1 MSAVSHLRFALP
13 KGRLA
18 QESLALLRQAGLPT
32 PPRENGRRLVLPS
45 SDGEMAVEY
54 VLAKPWDVPIY
65 VEYGAADLGICG
77 LDVLR
82 EGRRNVHEPLLLP
95 FGHCRLSLAGPA
107 SRRDTP
113 LRYESQPR
121 VATKYPRLTRDFFV
135 RRGINAEVIAL
146 NGSVELGPMLGLA
159 DLIVDLVQTGSTLRA
174 NGLVEFRTILE
185 SQAVLI
191 VNRAAYRLKATPVQ
205 RFLARIRSVV
215 QAKGEGP

>member
-1 MSAVSHLRFALP
+1 MSAMVHLRFALP

-18 QESLALLRQAGLPT
+18 QESLDLLRQAGLPT
-32 PPRENGRRLVLPS
+32 PPQENGRKLVLPS

-65 VEYGAADLGICG
+65 VEYGAVDLGICG

-82 EGRRNVHEPLLLP
+82 ESRRHVHEPLLLP

-107 SRRDTP
+107 SRQDTP

-191 VNRAAYRLKATPVQ
+191 VNRTAYRLKATPVQ
-205 RFLARIRSVV
+205 KILERIRSVV
-215 QAKGEGP
+215 QEKGEGP